1 MNINR
6 TTNTLAPGK
15 IPDSP
20 LFIAEIKDLAF
31 ELQGW
36 VVIHSLG
43 SEGSCGGVRL
53 YPNVTREEVELLAK
67 TMTYKFCF
75 YERTMGGA
83 KAGLKLPF
91 DMPSSE
97 RAIKLRKFG
106 EHISPLLRSNI
117 YHPGIDMNSTSDD
130 LMHIYQGAGIK
141 INRPVGDSAYFAALS
156 TFSGVIA
163 AAEYYHIAPEQC
175 KITIE
180 GLGNVGKYLALE
192 IDRWGGKLIGASTRI
207 GAVANLKGINVKEM
221 IKALEKS
228 NDFWVK
234 EKGNWETFSKEQLFS
249 LPMNIHVPC
258 ARVNSV
264 TERVAKDLNCRV
276 IVPAANVPCT
286 SDGEIKLNEKGIKL
300 LPDFVI
306 NGGGIIGTGL
316 SDLGSSDDEI
326 RNLFFKDFKEMV
338 ERLLKLSDLNQ
349 TTATR
354 LASLESHKNFRNLRI
369 SSRKIPRFAEKIY
382 KALEWRGLIPK
393 GFILKKKVS
402 KINYG
407 IRNKFN

>member
-1 MNINR
+1 MK
-6 TTNTLAPGK
+6 TLIPGK
-15 IPDSP
+15 IPDSA
-20 LFIAEIKDLAF
+20 LFIAEVKDLAF

-36 VVIHSLG
+36 VVVHSLG
-43 SEGSCGGVRL
+43 FEGSCGGVRL
-53 YPNVTREEVELLAK
+53 YPNVNREEVKLLAK
-67 TMTYKFCF
+67 AMTYKFCF

-83 KAGLKLPF
+83 KAGLRLPF
-91 DMPSSE
+91 DIPPAE

-130 LMHIYQGAGIK
+130 LMHIYLGAGIK
-141 INRPVGDSAYFAALS
+141 ISRTLGDSAYFAALS

-163 AAEYYHIAPEQC
+163 AAEYYQIAPEQC

-180 GLGNVGKYLALE
+180 GLGNVGKYLAIE
-192 IDRWGGKLIGASTRI
+192 IDRWGGKLIGASTRC
-207 GAVANLKGINVKEM
+207 GAVANLNGINVKEI
-221 IKALEKS
+221 IKYLEKC

-234 EKGNWETFSKEQLFS
+234 EKGNWEIISKEQLFS
-249 LPMNIHVPC
+249 LPMNVHVPC
-258 ARVNSV
+258 ARVHSV

-286 SDGEIKLNEKGIKL
+286 SDGEIKIDAKGIKL

-316 SDLGSSDDEI
+316 SDLGSSDDAI
-326 RNLFFKDFKEMV
+326 RHLFFKDFKEMV
-338 ERLLKLSDLNQ
+338 KRLLKLSDIDQ

-354 LASLESHKNFRNLRI
+354 LASLESHKNFRNLWV
-369 SSRKIPRFAEKIY
+369 SGRKTPKFGVKIY

-393 GFILKKKVS
+393 RFILKKKVS
-402 KINYG
+402 KINCSV
-407 IRNKFN
+407 RKKFN